1 MVQGA
6 PTVAEV
12 AARLSATANGAE
24 RVITGLSPL
33 DSAGDGQLAFA
44 GDVVRYASE
53 LEAALSA
60 GAVVLVPADAPPMD
74 IRSGSTIAVDNP
86 RAAFAIVVST
96 FFAPAVEPGIAATAI
111 VHPTATIDSTAH
123 IGEFSV
129 IGPGVVVGAN
139 TEIRNHVVLAANVRL
154 GSDCLIKSHAVIGE
168 EGFGIDTDAEGNNV
182 RLPHLGSVVLGNSV
196 EVGNFTTICSGTI
209 SPTKVGDFT
218 KVDDHVHV
226 SHNCRIGRNVI
237 ITACA
242 EVSGSVTIGDRAWL
256 GPNCSIIQGLMI
268 GADSLVGI
276 GAVVTKSV
284 GASEVHFGNPA
295 RKIRD
300 KTQ

>member
-1 MVQGA
+1 M
-6 PTVAEV
+6 
-12 AARLSATANGAE
+12 SATVTGPD
-24 RVITGLSPL
+24 RVITALSPL
-33 DSAGDGQLAFA
+33 ASAGEGQLAFA
-44 GDVVRYASE
+44 ADVVRYAAE
-53 LEAALSA
+53 IEAALTA
-60 GAVVLVPADAPPMD
+60 GAIVLVPAGAGTMD
-74 IRSGSTIAVDNP
+74 VRAGSTIAVDNP
-86 RAAFAIVVST
+86 RTAFAIVVSA
-96 FFAPAVEPGIAATAI
+96 FFAPVVEPGIAATAT
-111 VHPTATIDSTAH
+111 VHPTATIDATAH
-123 IGEFSV
+123 VGEFTV
-129 IGPGVVVGAN
+129 VGPEAVVGAR
-139 TEIRNHVVLAANVRL
+139 TEIRNHVVIAAKVRL
-154 GSDCLIKSHAVIGE
+154 GADCLIKSHAVIGE

-209 SPTKVGDFT
+209 APTEVGDFT
-218 KVDDHVHV
+218 KIDDHVHV
-226 SHNCRIGRNVI
+226 SHNCRVGRNVI

-256 GPNCSIIQGLMI
+256 GPNCSIIQGLTI

-300 KTQ
+300 KAQ

>member
-6 PTVAEV
+6 PTVAAV
-12 AARLSATANGAE
+12 AARLTATMTGPDRA
-24 RVITGLSPL
+24 ITGLSPL
-33 DSAGDGQLAFA
+33 ASAGEGQLAFA
-44 GDVVRYASE
+44 GDVLRYAAE

-60 GAVVLVPADAPPMD
+60 GAVVLVPIGSPLPDVRA
-74 IRSGSTIAVDNP
+74 GSTLAVDNP
-86 RAAFAIVVST
+86 RAAFAIAVSA
-96 FFAPAVEPGIAATAI
+96 FFAPVVEPGIATTAV
-111 VHPTATIDSTAH
+111 VHPTATIDPTAH
-123 IGEFSV
+123 LGEFTV
-129 IGPGVVVGAN
+129 VGPGVVVGAR

-168 EGFGIDTDAEGNNV
+168 EGFGIDADADGNNV
-182 RLPHLGSVVLGNSV
+182 RLPHLGSVVLGDSV

-209 SPTKVGDFT
+209 SPTEVGDFT
-218 KVDDHVHV
+218 KVDDHVHI

-256 GPNCSIIQGLMI
+256 GPNCSVIQGLSI

-300 KTQ
+300 KTR